1 MESNAEK
8 ERKFTSLME
17 KAVLYF
23 LYILFG
29 GLFIFVAWF
38 ESLNEA
44 LPLIPV
50 MLITIPLTKW
60 GMKWQNQRYVRSA
73 KNQDDVEKVLS
84 KLEEL
89 ENRVSKL
96 ENR

>member
-1 MESNAEK
+1 METNAEK

-17 KAVLYF
+17 NAVLYF
-23 LYILFG
+23 LYIMFG
-29 GLFIFVAWF
+29 GLFIFIAWF
-38 ESLNEA
+38 ESLKEA
-44 LPLIPV
+44 LPLVPV

-60 GMKWQNQRYVRSA
+60 GMKWQNERYVRSA

-89 ENRVSKL
+89 ENRVTKL
-96 ENR
+96 EDR

>member
-8 ERKFTSLME
+8 EIKFTSIME

-23 LYILFG
+23 LYVLFG
-29 GLFIFVAWF
+29 GLFIFLAWF
-38 ESLNEA
+38 ESLKEA

-60 GMKWQNQRYVRSA
+60 GMKWQNERYIRSA
-73 KNQDDVEKVLS
+73 KNQDDLEEVLS
-84 KLEEL
+84 KLKEL
-89 ENRVSKL
+89 ENRITKL
-96 ENR
+96 ENI

>member
-1 MESNAEK
+1 MEANAEK
-8 ERKFTSLME
+8 EKKITSLME

-29 GLFIFVAWF
+29 GLFIFLAWF
-38 ESLNEA
+38 ESLKEA
-44 LPLIPV
+44 LPLVPV
-50 MLITIPLTKW
+50 MLITIPITKW
-60 GMKWQNQRYVRSA
+60 GMKWQNERYIRSA
-73 KNQDDVEKVLS
+73 KNQDDLEKVLS

-89 ENRVSKL
+89 ENRVVKL

>member
-8 ERKFTSLME
+8 EIKFTSLME

-29 GLFIFVAWF
+29 GLFIFLAWF
-38 ESLNEA
+38 ESLKEA
-44 LPLIPV
+44 LPLVPV
-50 MLITIPLTKW
+50 MLVTIPLTKW
-60 GMKWQNQRYVRSA
+60 GMKWQNERYVRSA
-73 KNQDDVEKVLS
+73 KNQDDVGKVLS

-89 ENRVSKL
+89 ESRVTKL
-96 ENR
+96 EDR

>member
-8 ERKFTSLME
+8 EIKFTSFME

-29 GLFIFVAWF
+29 GLFIFIALF
-38 ESLNEA
+38 ESLKEA
-44 LPLIPV
+44 LPLVPV

-60 GMKWQNQRYVRSA
+60 GMKWQNERYVRSA

-84 KLEEL
+84 ELEEL
-89 ENRVSKL
+89 ENRVTKL
-96 ENR
+96 EDR

>member
-8 ERKFTSLME
+8 EIKFTSLME

-84 KLEEL
+84 KLEAL

>member
-1 MESNAEK
+1 METNAEK

-29 GLFIFVAWF
+29 GLFIFLAWF
-38 ESLNEA
+38 ESLKEA
-44 LPLIPV
+44 LPLVPV
-50 MLITIPLTKW
+50 MLVTIPLTKW
-60 GMKWQNQRYVRSA
+60 GMKWQNERYVRSA

-89 ENRVSKL
+89 ENRVTKL
-96 ENR
+96 EDR

>member
-1 MESNAEK
+1 METNAEK

-23 LYILFG
+23 LYIMFG
-29 GLFIFVAWF
+29 GLFIFIAWF
-38 ESLNEA
+38 ESLKEA
-44 LPLIPV
+44 LPLVPV

-60 GMKWQNQRYVRSA
+60 GMKWQNERYVRSA

-89 ENRVSKL
+89 ENRVTKL
-96 ENR
+96 EDR

>member
-8 ERKFTSLME
+8 EIKFTSLME

-29 GLFIFVAWF
+29 GLFIFLAWF
-38 ESLNEA
+38 ESLKEA
-44 LPLIPV
+44 LPLVPV
-50 MLITIPLTKW
+50 MLVTIPLTKW
-60 GMKWQNQRYVRSA
+60 GMKWQNERYVRSA
-73 KNQDDVEKVLS
+73 KNQDDVGKVLS

-89 ENRVSKL
+89 ESRVFKL
-96 ENR
+96 EDR

>member
-1 MESNAEK
+1 MEANAEK
-8 ERKFTSLME
+8 EKKITSLME

-29 GLFIFVAWF
+29 GLFIFLAWF
-38 ESLNEA
+38 ESLKEA
-44 LPLIPV
+44 LPLVPV
-50 MLITIPLTKW
+50 MLVTIPLTKW
-60 GMKWQNQRYVRSA
+60 GMKWQNERYVRSA

-89 ENRVSKL
+89 ENRVTKL
-96 ENR
+96 EDR

>member
-8 ERKFTSLME
+8 EIKFTSFME

-23 LYILFG
+23 LYILFT
-29 GLFIFVAWF
+29 GLFIFIALF
-38 ESLNEA
+38 ESPKEA
-44 LPLIPV
+44 LPLVPV

-60 GMKWQNQRYVRSA
+60 GMKWQNERYVRSA

-89 ENRVSKL
+89 ENRVTKL
-96 ENR
+96 EDR

>member
-8 ERKFTSLME
+8 EIKFTSLME

>member
-8 ERKFTSLME
+8 EIKFTSLME

-29 GLFIFVAWF
+29 GLFIFLAWF
-38 ESLNEA
+38 ESLKEA
-44 LPLIPV
+44 LPLVPV
-50 MLITIPLTKW
+50 MLVTIPLTKW
-60 GMKWQNQRYVRSA
+60 GMKWQNERYVRSA

-89 ENRVSKL
+89 ESRVFKL
-96 ENR
+96 EDR

>member
-60 GMKWQNQRYVRSA
+60 GMKWQNERYIRSA
-73 KNQDDVEKVLS
+73 KNQDDLEKVLS
-84 KLEEL
+84 ELEEL
-89 ENRVSKL
+89 KNRVDKL

>member
-1 MESNAEK
+1 METNAEK

-23 LYILFG
+23 LYIMFG
-29 GLFIFVAWF
+29 GLFIFIAWF
-38 ESLNEA
+38 ESLKEA
-44 LPLIPV
+44 LPLVPV

-60 GMKWQNQRYVRSA
+60 GMKWQNERYVRSA

-84 KLEEL
+84 KLEEV
-89 ENRVSKL
+89 ENRVTKL
-96 ENR
+96 EDR

>member
-1 MESNAEK
+1 METNTEK
-8 ERKFTSLME
+8 EKKITSLME

-29 GLFIFVAWF
+29 GLFIFLAWF
-38 ESLNEA
+38 ESLKEA
-44 LPLIPV
+44 LPLVPV
-50 MLITIPLTKW
+50 MLITIPITKW
-60 GMKWQNQRYVRSA
+60 GMKWQNERYIRSA
-73 KNQDDVEKVLS
+73 KNQDDLEKVLS

-89 ENRVSKL
+89 ENRVVKL

>member
-1 MESNAEK
+1 
-8 ERKFTSLME
+8 ME

>member
-8 ERKFTSLME
+8 EIKFTSLME

-29 GLFIFVAWF
+29 GLFIFLAWF
-38 ESLNEA
+38 ESLKEA
-44 LPLIPV
+44 LPLVPV
-50 MLITIPLTKW
+50 ILVTIPLTKW
-60 GMKWQNQRYVRSA
+60 GMKWQNERYVRSA

-89 ENRVSKL
+89 ENRVTKL
-96 ENR
+96 EDR

>member
-8 ERKFTSLME
+8 EIKFTSLME
-17 KAVLYF
+17 KAVLFF

>member
-8 ERKFTSLME
+8 ELKFTSIME

-23 LYILFG
+23 LYVLFG
-29 GLFIFVAWF
+29 GLFIFLAWF

-60 GMKWQNQRYVRSA
+60 GMKWQNERYIRSA
-73 KNQDDVEKVLS
+73 KNQDDLEEVLS
-84 KLEEL
+84 KLQEL
-89 ENRVSKL
+89 ENRITRL
-96 ENR
+96 ENI

>member
-1 MESNAEK
+1 METNAEK

-23 LYILFG
+23 LYIMFG
-29 GLFIFVAWF
+29 GLFISIAWF
-38 ESLNEA
+38 ESLKEA
-44 LPLIPV
+44 LPLVPV

-60 GMKWQNQRYVRSA
+60 GMKWQNERYVRSA

-89 ENRVSKL
+89 ENRVTKL
-96 ENR
+96 EDR

>member
-8 ERKFTSLME
+8 EIKFTSLME

-29 GLFIFVAWF
+29 GLFIFLAWF
-38 ESLNEA
+38 ESLKEA
-44 LPLIPV
+44 LPLVPV
-50 MLITIPLTKW
+50 MLVTIPLTKW
-60 GMKWQNQRYVRSA
+60 GMKWQNERYVRSA

-89 ENRVSKL
+89 ESRLSKL
-96 ENR
+96 EDR

>member
-8 ERKFTSLME
+8 EIKFTSLME

-29 GLFIFVAWF
+29 GLFIFLAWF
-38 ESLNEA
+38 ESLKEA
-44 LPLIPV
+44 LPLVPV
-50 MLITIPLTKW
+50 MLVTIPLTKW
-60 GMKWQNQRYVRSA
+60 GMKWQNERYVRSA

-89 ENRVSKL
+89 ENRVTKL
-96 ENR
+96 EDR

>member
-1 MESNAEK
+1 
-8 ERKFTSLME
+8 ME

-23 LYILFG
+23 LYIMFG
-29 GLFIFVAWF
+29 GLFIFIAWF
-38 ESLNEA
+38 ESLKEA
-44 LPLIPV
+44 LPLVPV

-60 GMKWQNQRYVRSA
+60 GMKWQNERYVRSA

-89 ENRVSKL
+89 ENRVTKL
-96 ENR
+96 EDR

>member
-1 MESNAEK
+1 MEANAEK
-8 ERKFTSLME
+8 EKKITSLME

-29 GLFIFVAWF
+29 GLFIFLAWF
-38 ESLNEA
+38 ESLKEA
-44 LPLIPV
+44 LPLVPV
-50 MLITIPLTKW
+50 MLITIPITKW
-60 GMKWQNQRYVRSA
+60 GMKWQNERYIRSA
-73 KNQDDVEKVLS
+73 KNQDDLEKVHS

-89 ENRVSKL
+89 ENRVVKL

>member
-1 MESNAEK
+1 METNAEK

-17 KAVLYF
+17 KVVLYF
-23 LYILFG
+23 LYIMFG
-29 GLFIFVAWF
+29 GLFIFIAWF
-38 ESLNEA
+38 ESLKEA
-44 LPLIPV
+44 LPLVPV
-50 MLITIPLTKW
+50 MLVTIPLTKW
-60 GMKWQNQRYVRSA
+60 GMKWQNERYVRSA

>member
-8 ERKFTSLME
+8 ELKFTSIME

-23 LYILFG
+23 LYVLFG
-29 GLFIFVAWF
+29 GLFIFLAWF

-60 GMKWQNQRYVRSA
+60 GMKWQNERYIRSA
-73 KNQDDVEKVLS
+73 KNQDELEEVLS
-84 KLEEL
+84 KLQEL
-89 ENRVSKL
+89 ENRITRL
-96 ENR
+96 ENI